1 MKNIL
6 RFASIV
12 LFLIAVSVGY
22 SAIPAL
28 NVTVSDG
35 GGKVAFK
42 GATNATGTFATPNL
56 KPGNYVVQFNS
67 SSAALKGH
75 QYTLVISAGKKKV
88 SADAVPGDKLLAGG
102 VAMKLEV
109 GSGLN
114 ITGQVAASAA
124 NVKIDPK
131 TQKKMVYI
139 PPAVGSNMPG
149 RWVPEDSAE
158 AVAAR
163 NSGQLRTEDVRKMQ
177 DHMDGAAPGR

>member
-22 SAIPAL
+22 SAVPAV
-28 NVTVSDG
+28 NVTVSDA

-42 GATNATGTFATPNL
+42 GATSATGTFATPKL

-67 SSAALKGH
+67 SSPALKGH

-88 SADAVPGDKLLAGG
+88 SADSVAGEKFLSGG

-114 ITGQVAASAA
+114 ITGQVAAPA

-131 TQKKMVYI
+131 TKKKMVYI
-139 PPAVGSNMPG
+139 PPTVGSNMPG

-163 NSGQLRTEDVRKMQ
+163 NTNGIRTEDVRKMQ
-177 DHMDGAAPGR
+177 EHETGAIPGN

>member
-22 SAIPAL
+22 SALPAV

-42 GATNATGTFATPNL
+42 GATNATGTFATSNL

-67 SSAALKGH
+67 TNAALKGR

-88 SADAVPGDKLLAGG
+88 SADAVAGDKFLAGG

-114 ITGQVAASAA
+114 ITGQVAATAD
-124 NVKIDPK
+124 VKIDPK
-131 TQKKMVYI
+131 SKKKLVYI

-163 NSGQLRTEDVRKMQ
+163 QTRQIRTDEVNKMQ
-177 DHMDGAAPGR
+177 EHGDGNIIGK

>member
-6 RFASIV
+6 RFASV
-12 LFLIAVSVGY
+12 GLFLLAVSVGY

-42 GATNATGTFATPNL
+42 GATNAAGTFATSNL

-67 SSAALKGH
+67 TNATLKGH

-88 SADAVPGDKLLAGG
+88 SADAVAGDKFLAGG

-114 ITGQVAASAA
+114 ITGQIAATA

-131 TQKKMVYI
+131 SKKKLVYI
-139 PPAVGSNMPG
+139 PPTVGSNMPG

-163 NSGQLRTEDVRKMQ
+163 NSGQIRTEDVRRMQ
-177 DHMDGAAPGR
+177 EHTDGAIPGN

>member
-1 MKNIL
+1 MKNIF

-22 SAIPAL
+22 SALPAL

-67 SSAALKGH
+67 SSAALKGNT
-75 QYTLVISAGKKKV
+75 YALVISAGKKKV
-88 SADAVPGDKLLAGG
+88 TADAVPGEKFVAGG

-114 ITGQVAASAA
+114 ITGQVATTV
-124 NVKIDPK
+124 NVRIDPK
-131 TQKKMVYI
+131 SQKKMVYI
-139 PPAVGSNMPG
+139 APAVGSNMPG

-163 NSGQLRTEDVRKMQ
+163 QSGMLRTEDVRKMQ
-177 DHMDGAAPGR
+177 DHGDGAASGR

>member
-1 MKNIL
+1 MKTIL

-22 SAIPAL
+22 SAVPAL

-42 GATNATGTFATPNL
+42 GATSATGTFATPKL

-67 SSAALKGH
+67 SSPALKGH
-75 QYTLVISAGKKKV
+75 QFTLVISAGKKKV
-88 SADAVPGDKLLAGG
+88 SADSVAGEKFLSGG

-114 ITGQVAASAA
+114 ITGQVAAPA

-131 TQKKMVYI
+131 TKKKMVYI
-139 PPAVGSNMPG
+139 PPAVGSNLPG

-163 NSGQLRTEDVRKMQ
+163 NSGQIRTDDVRKMQ
-177 DHMDGAAPGR
+177 EQETGAIPSN

>member
-1 MKNIL
+1 MKNIIH
-6 RFASIV
+6 FASIV
-12 LFLIAVSVGY
+12 LFLIAVSMGY
-22 SAIPAL
+22 SAVPAL

-42 GATNATGTFATPNL
+42 GATSAAGTFATPNL

-75 QYTLVISAGKKKV
+75 PYTVVISAGKKKV
-88 SADAVPGDKLLAGG
+88 SADSIAGDKFLGAG

-109 GSGLN
+109 GSGLK
-114 ITGQVAASAA
+114 ITGQVADAGT
-124 NVKIDPK
+124 VRIDPK
-131 TQKKMVYI
+131 SKKKMVYI
-139 PPAVGSNMPG
+139 PKMVGSNMPG

-163 NSGQLRTEDVRKMQ
+163 NSGQIRTEDVRRMQ
-177 DHMDGAAPGR
+177 EQETGAIPSN

>member
-1 MKNIL
+1 MKNIF
-6 RFASIV
+6 RFASLG

-22 SAIPAL
+22 SAVPAL

-35 GGKVAFK
+35 GGKVAYK
-42 GATNATGTFATPNL
+42 GATSATGTFATPNL
-56 KPGNYVVQFNS
+56 KSGNYIVQFNS
-67 SSAALKGH
+67 ASAALKGH

-88 SADAVPGDKLLAGG
+88 SADAVAGDKFLAGG

-114 ITGQVAASAA
+114 ITGQVAASA

-131 TQKKMVYI
+131 TKKKMVYI
-139 PPAVGSNMPG
+139 QPAVGSNMPG

-163 NSGQLRTEDVRKMQ
+163 NSGRLRTEDVRKMQ
-177 DHMDGAAPGR
+177 DHGDSPAQGN